1 MFYREGTH
9 SRYMGEGNFIV
20 FIKDPA
26 VTATRI
32 TCCRSREQKWTAKGT
47 ASMRIE
53 EVQLTLPFVQLG

>member
-1 MFYREGTH
+1 
-9 SRYMGEGNFIV
+9 MGEGNFIV

-32 TCCRSREQKWTAKGT
+32 TCCRSREQKWTAKET